1 MGGGGVLAPPF
12 LLPLSMKVLSN
23 AQNNELSFVKAPMM
37 ENISFTISLTKIV
50 GSKEY
55 IFDNLYDKFEFDS
68 AKDFI
73 VLDLDL
79 TEQDVAGGEYKLEL
93 SDEFR
98 VYGRYICNVVDYTF
112 EQSDSTNDLFSS
124 TVRVSNL

>member
-1 MGGGGVLAPPF
+1 
-12 LLPLSMKVLSN
+12 MKLLSN

-55 IFDNLYDKFEFDS
+55 VFDNLYDKFEFDS

-73 VLDLDL
+73 VLELDL

>member
-1 MGGGGVLAPPF
+1 
-12 LLPLSMKVLSN
+12 MKLLSN

-50 GSKEY
+50 GSREY
-55 IFDNLYDKFEFDS
+55 VFDNLYDKFEFDS
-68 AKDFI
+68 AKDF
-73 VLDLDL
+73 VVFDLDL
-79 TEQDVAGGEYKLEL
+79 TSQDIVGGEYKLEL
-93 SDEFR
+93 YDEFR
-98 VYGRYICNVVDYTF
+98 VYGRYICSVVDYTF